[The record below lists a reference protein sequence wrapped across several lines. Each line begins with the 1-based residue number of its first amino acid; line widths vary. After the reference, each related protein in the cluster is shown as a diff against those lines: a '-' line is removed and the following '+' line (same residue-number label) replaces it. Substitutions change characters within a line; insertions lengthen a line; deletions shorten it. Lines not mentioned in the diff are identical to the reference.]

1 MKANDKPEMEDL
13 VAAATSKIS
22 ELVVVMAGGW
32 NTTTIEQV
40 FTAGSR
46 TRRFS
51 PSAVLVGG
59 GVHCHYCRLRNR
71 RW

>member
-1 MKANDKPEMEDL
+1 MEDL

-32 NTTTIEQV
+32 NTATMEQV

-46 TRRFS
+46 TLVTAGFGPRR
-51 PSAVLVGG
+51 
-59 GVHCHYCRLRNR
+59 C
-71 RW
+71 